1 MWYPHP
7 SANPAWRPASRYGT
21 ADRSLWV
28 ETLSYFAGK
37 EEDCRD
43 QIKEV
48 LAHIDR
54 RNLLPPLMV
63 VDALARNS
71 TATLAV
77 VKDYITRRL
86 SQENQNIAEDER
98 LIRQYVFAIG
108 AAYVLPFPGF
118 AAPFSSVHPPG
129 LLPYSIPPRSLD
141 KQARPHAASANP
153 MQPIRAARCQPRPG
167 SARPRDW
174 QYCTQF

>member
-1 MWYPHP
+1 MRLFVRHLTQPTL
-7 SANPAWRPASRYGT
+7 ALRYGT

-28 ETLSYFAGK
+28 QTLSYFAGK
-37 EEDCRD
+37 EADCRD

-86 SQENQNIAEDER
+86 SHENQNIAEDER
-98 LIRQYVFAIG
+98 LIRQYRQDTKRMQGEIETLKSEATVFQDMKC
-108 AAYVLPFPGF
+108 AYSNRRDQSATVL
-118 AAPFSSVHPPG
+118 ARHG
-129 LLPYSIPPRSLD
+129 LLLLYSTTVRLLL
-141 KQARPHAASANP
+141 
-153 MQPIRAARCQPRPG
+153 
-167 SARPRDW
+167 
-174 QYCTQF
+174 CT